1 MVLAE
6 AQAERLG
13 EPLGLGESERLA
25 VALGLWLTDCVAE
38 AQSEGDGEPLGLCVA
53 LAHGLAEPEAEAQGE
68 GDCVP
73 LVDCERERVPEPVGQ
88 WLTVGVP
95 DLLRVGEVEVLR
107 LTVALAHLL
116 AVLLPEAQREEECVP
131 LAVCEREG
139 LGEPEEHLVAV
150 GETDALRVG
159 EGELLG
165 LLLALAHLLTV
176 LLPEA
181 QREEEC
187 VPLVDREREGLGEP
201 VEHLL
206 AAAVADAQREG
217 EGELLGLLLAL
228 EHLLA
233 VGVPEAQGEGERE
246 PLADC
251 ELEWLGELEEH
262 GLPEGVGDALV
273 DGEGVPLRL
282 AVPLPHLLAVL
293 ETEAQVEEEGE
304 REAEGDL
311 EAVPQPEG
319 DWLRVREGVAVRQ
332 GLEDCVGLRLWEAEP
347 LVVCDCEGVTVLL
360 AH

>member
-1 MVLAE
+1 M
-6 AQAERLG
+6 LG
-13 EPLGLGESERLA
+13 EPLGLGERERLA

-38 AQSEGDGEPLGLCVA
+38 AQREGDCEPLGLCVA
-53 LAHGLAEPEAEAQGE
+53 LAHRLAEPEPEAQGE

-95 DLLRVGEVEVLR
+95 DLLRVGEVEVLND
-107 LTVALAHLL
+107 TVALAHLL

-131 LAVCEREG
+131 LG
-139 LGEPEEHLVAV
+139 
-150 GETDALRVG
+150 
-159 EGELLG
+159 
-165 LLLALAHLLTV
+165 
-176 LLPEA
+176 
-181 QREEEC
+181 
-187 VPLVDREREGLGEP
+187 DREREGLGEL
-201 VEHLL
+201 VEHLV
-206 AAAVADAQREG
+206 AAAVADAQRVG

-228 EHLLA
+228 EHLLG
-233 VGVPEAQGEGERE
+233 VGVPEVQGDGERE

-262 GLPEGVGDALV
+262 GLPEGAGDALV
-273 DGEGVPLRL
+273 DGEGVLLRL

-293 ETEAQVEEEGE
+293 VPEAQVEGEGE

-319 DWLRVREGVAVRQ
+319 DRLRVRVGVAVPQ
-332 GLEDCVGLRLWEAEP
+332 GLGDCVGLRLWDAEP
-347 LVVCDCEGVTVLL
+347 LVVCDCVGVTVLL